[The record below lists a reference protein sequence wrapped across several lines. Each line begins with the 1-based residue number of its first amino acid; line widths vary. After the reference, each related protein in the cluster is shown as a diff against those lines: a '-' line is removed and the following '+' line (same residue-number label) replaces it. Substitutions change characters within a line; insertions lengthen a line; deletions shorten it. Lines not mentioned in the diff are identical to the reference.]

1 MTSQNPGPSEKE
13 RLEQFDNPELGSGAR
28 DTGEENTTRQQ
39 GRCHRDLRGKT
50 RGLLAFFG
58 EVVAAGDGAD
68 DLFGPAF
75 DVLDDRPGRRPRKY
89 LALWPA

>member
-13 RLEQFDNPELGSGAR
+13 RLEQFDNAE
-28 DTGEENTTRQQ
+28 RQQ
-39 GRCHRDLRGKT
+39 GRCHGDLRGKT

-58 EVVAAGDGAD
+58 DVVAAGDGAD

>member
-1 MTSQNPGPSEKE
+1 MTSQNPGPSEK
-13 RLEQFDNPELGSGAR
+13 SGWNNSTIRSWAAAR
-28 DTGEENTTRQQ
+28 DTGEENPTRQQ

-58 EVVAAGDGAD
+58 DVVAAGDGAD